1 MGHMILLMASHR
13 LLNNLNIVKKFKKSL
28 GCLVMQ
34 NKLNTETINVA
45 TVAPTPPENTHTVR
59 LDSFK

>member
-1 MGHMILLMASHR
+1 
-13 LLNNLNIVKKFKKSL
+13 
-28 GCLVMQ
+28 MQ

-45 TVAPTPPENTHTVR
+45 TVAPAPPENTHTVR